1 MSMVGVP
8 NSLHKH
14 LNNAGFSIHSVSMF
28 STTLDWKSATLF
40 IIPGKCSA
48 ESVKFL
54 CIAHN
59 HIFLVSCM
67 RWCFVLAIRLM
78 QATAVVLSSFS
89 LMWVSCLSLQRACN
103 KNKAAWSS
111 LTLMCKLS
119 SSCDQW
125 PLVVLPD
132 STIWP
137 PQPVFD
143 ASDSI
148 QNSGLGVTTCLIA
161 FCMLSLHQAIMS
173 KMCCGRVIWAL

>member
-14 LNNAGFSIHSVSMF
+14 LNNAGFSIHSVPMIT
-28 STTLDWKSATLF
+28 TTLDWKSATLF

-54 CIAHN
+54 CIAHD

-67 RWCFVLAIRLM
+67 RWCFVLAIRLI
-78 QATAVVLSSFS
+78 QAIAVVLSSLS
-89 LMWVSCLSLQRACN
+89 LMLVSCLSLHRACSR
-103 KNKAAWSS
+103 NKAACSS
-111 LTLMCKLS
+111 LTLMCGSS
-119 SSCDQW
+119 SSCDQC

-137 PQPVFD
+137 PL
-143 ASDSI
+143 ASVWCIWFNPDLRPWS
-148 QNSGLGVTTCLIA
+148 N
-161 FCMLSLHQAIMS
+161 
-173 KMCCGRVIWAL
+173 KMPYCILYIVPPPSNHV